1 MPVKLLIGVSN
12 EMNSALRRAADGHPL
27 GPYVES
33 LLAKSPSIRKAA
45 RELGIR
51 FPLREKDGRGKYLR
65 KPKD

>member
-12 EMNSALRRAADGHPL
+12 EMNSAIRRAADGYPL

-33 LLAKSPSIRKAA
+33 LLAKSSPIRKAA
-45 RELGIR
+45 KELGLK
-51 FPLREKDGRGKYLR
+51 FPAREKDGRGKYLR